1 MSGAIVNIVVLL
13 VTVKQSIGCTDTD
26 NSRRFMNLMMF
37 EGSTGTGDG

>member
-1 MSGAIVNIVVLL
+1 MSDVVVNIVVLL
-13 VTVKQSIGCTDTD
+13 VAVKQSIDCTDTN